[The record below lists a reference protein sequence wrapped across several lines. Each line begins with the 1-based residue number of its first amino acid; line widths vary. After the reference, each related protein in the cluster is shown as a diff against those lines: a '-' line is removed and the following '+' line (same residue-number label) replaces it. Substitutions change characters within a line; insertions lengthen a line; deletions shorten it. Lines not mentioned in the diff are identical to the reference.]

1 MNISNWSFRLKIFLI
16 LGVSLF
22 GVVLAVGLGL
32 DTLYDEMMDNRRV
45 KTQQLVDVAH
55 GVVMHY
61 VAEAKAG
68 RMTTEEAQSAA
79 KLAVKDLRYGGSE
92 YFWIQDMIPRMLMHP
107 IKPELDGKDLS
118 ETKDPTGKK
127 LFVAFVDMVKTNK
140 AGFVEYM
147 WPKPGFEKPVQ
158 KVSYVKGVDEWAWLV
173 GSGIYIDDVGTTFR
187 REATTQ
193 AAYLLGI
200 SLLVLLVAWWIGNN
214 MVTAMRTISSGMSRL
229 AAGDI
234 TIDVSGH
241 GRTDEFGE
249 MLKAVAV
256 FRDNAVEMKHLHEE
270 QEAERRQAE
279 QDRRRTLATLA
290 EDLDHGVS
298 GAAQAVSAAAGQMR
312 NTATAMTDSAD
323 RASHESAVVAAA
335 AEQTSVNVETV
346 AAAAEELS
354 TSIAEIAR
362 RVGRS
367 SEIAQDAVAAARRT
381 DEVVRGLSDAAAR
394 IGEVVKMI
402 NDIAGQTN
410 LLALNATIEA
420 ARAGDAGK
428 GFAVVANEVKSLANQ
443 TAKATDDISTQIAAI
458 QASSGDAVRAI
469 QEIGSTIENMNN
481 IASDIAAAVE
491 QQGSATQ
498 EIARNV
504 AEAARGAQEVSTH
517 ITSVNR
523 NATDTG
529 TAARDVLSAAD
540 GLARDSHAL
549 TNGLQ
554 SFLQGVRKM

>member
-1 MNISNWSFRLKIFLI
+1 MNINNWSFRLKIFFI

-22 GVVLAVGLGL
+22 GVALTVGLGL
-32 DTLYDEMMDNRRV
+32 NTLYDEMIGNRRV

-61 VAEAKAG
+61 VSEAKAG
-68 RMTTEEAQSAA
+68 RMGTEEAQSAA
-79 KLAVKDLRYGGSE
+79 KSALKGLRYGGSE
-92 YFWIQDMIPRMLMHP
+92 YFWIQDLTPRMVMHP

-118 ETKDPTGKK
+118 EAKDPTGKR
-127 LFVAFVDMVKTNK
+127 LFVAFADTVKANK
-140 AGFVEYM
+140 AGFVEYL

-158 KVSYVKGVDEWAWLV
+158 KVSYVKGVEDWGWLV
-173 GSGIYIDDVGTTFR
+173 GSGIYIDDVAATFQ
-187 REATTQ
+187 REASIQ
-193 AAYLLGI
+193 AAWVAGI
-200 SLLVLLVAWWIGNN
+200 SILVLLTSWFIGNT
-214 MVTAMRTISSGMSRL
+214 MVTAMGMISTGMARL
-229 AAGDI
+229 AAGD
-234 TIDVSGH
+234 TSIDVSGH
-241 GRTDEFGE
+241 GRTDEFGD
-249 MLKAVAV
+249 MLKAVTV
-256 FRDNAVEMKHLHEE
+256 FRDNAIEVKHLHEE
-270 QEAERRQAE
+270 QEAERHKAE
-279 QDRRRTLATLA
+279 QERHRTLGNLA
-290 EDLDHGVS
+290 EELDHGVS
-298 GAAQAVSAAAGQMR
+298 GAAQAVSAAASQMR
-312 NTATAMTDSAD
+312 NTATAMTQFAD
-323 RASHESAVVAAA
+323 RASEETSVVAAA
-335 AEQTSVNVETV
+335 AEETSVNVETV

-354 TSIAEIAR
+354 ASISEIAR

-367 SEIAQDAVAAARRT
+367 SEIAQDAVEAARRT

-443 TAKATDDISTQIAAI
+443 TAKATDDISTQITAI

-469 QEIGSTIENMNN
+469 QDIGLTIENMNA

-504 AEAARGAQEVSTH
+504 AEAARGAQEVSSH
-517 ITSVNR
+517 IVSVNR
-523 NATDTG
+523 NAGETG
-529 TAARDVLSAAD
+529 AAARDVLSAAD

-549 TNGLQ
+549 TDGLQ
-554 SFLQGVRKM
+554 SFLAGVRKM